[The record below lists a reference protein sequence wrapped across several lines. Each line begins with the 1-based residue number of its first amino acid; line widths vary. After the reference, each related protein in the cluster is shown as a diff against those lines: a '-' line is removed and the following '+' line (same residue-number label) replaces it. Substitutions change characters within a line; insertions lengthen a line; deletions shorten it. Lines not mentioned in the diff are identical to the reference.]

1 MNQQHSKP
9 RSRFFMP
16 ESKNARRAW
25 MLPACGGLTAL
36 SLISGAVFA
45 HAGANPYKQLQADIA
60 GITAL
65 QTRLENFG
73 EIKTADQL
81 AAFKDLV
88 DDYMGLVV
96 ATEVDAAAYQTVL
109 DDAAQ
114 KDPNKPAP
122 KNATEPD
129 FSKFLAAAVAY
140 QDAVARWIAEN
151 TAIIMDNEAQNA
163 QYVALA
169 QAADAVGSAAS
180 LLNSAKTQLENAIA
194 NLNGAVSQSKTSDWL
209 GSDGKAIS
217 YQDYVT
223 TFIPAVEDALTA
235 YQGAATDYT
244 AAAGQYR
251 IEFKAA
257 EAYAKANGLA
267 LIAEPLSDENWHN
280 NYFAETYQSV
290 RAAIDKARQATIS
303 TNGILVSH
311 YLAAS
316 EAFDAYNA
324 ALQQENEAKEYL
336 AKVVA
341 TFPMESSTDPAKV
354 ANATAD
360 LDTWISSYLPAF
372 TALQQKT
379 TESLNLRQTYRQALM
394 AFLEAGANNDFFSE
408 NNAANLNNLTDD
420 ENYNSLLYL
429 NSLQVPGSLTTAP
442 SLNIVP
448 GDETTPGMVAGTGS
462 VINAVNI
469 YLANLKETTLFNA
482 AASAWDKL
490 DKMALAAD
498 QALHNSLDNL
508 LVEQGIMDFRADLRE
523 VMERLSDTSQNTVQN
538 RQNPDFNENQLTS
551 NDIEFLLFELVP
563 GLQEIADH
571 VSDQSRWVEPGAADI
586 AKQFEIY
593 KQAGRAYNEYAKSH
607 TAEGETYVEVFQHT
621 AKEDNGYTGLYAPLQ
636 ALDNEYRQMGQPS
649 LSCPL
654 QQNTRG
660 AKTWCRSAT
669 NIETLTRNTLAGWVD
684 VFYDYVANNVGI
696 DTTELY
702 QKYFDNGITREDW
715 QQYLDMLEA
724 AFPDNPSNGS
734 VANASPA
741 AAKAQGQTQTQA
753 VRPVVAMANFTLD
766 NSIGAAFIVTPIADG
781 DQQLSILSEDL
792 WHDTQVIYGT
802 SYPHYE
808 FNFPTYVALPT
819 PLGQL
824 AKAGFEPPKYFKV
837 ELKPLEGPARPEIS
851 AKVKAIG
858 RAKVWSE
865 LAPVPP
871 LPNAPKPP
879 VVVAVGLNATRAP
892 LARTGVNVMVLVWTL
907 TALAAG
913 CTIFAYRTELGGASR
928 LWRRGIELSARTR
941 H

>member
-16 ESKNARRAW
+16 EGKKAARRAW

-45 HAGANPYKQLQADIA
+45 HAGANPYKQLQTDIA

-65 QTRLENFG
+65 QTSLENFG

-88 DDYMGLVV
+88 DEYMGLVV
-96 ATEVDAAAYQTVL
+96 ATEADAAAYQTVL
-109 DDAAQ
+109 NEAAQ
-114 KDPNKPAP
+114 KDPNQPTP

-129 FSKFLAAAVAY
+129 FSNFLAAAVAY

-169 QAADAVGSAAS
+169 QAADAVGGAAS
-180 LLNSAKTQLENAIA
+180 LLNNAKAQLENAIA
-194 NLNGAVSQSKTSDWL
+194 NLNGAVSQSKTYDWV
-209 GSDGKAIS
+209 GKDGKAIS
-217 YQDYVT
+217 YQDYVA
-223 TFIPAVEDALTA
+223 TFIPAVEDALSA
-235 YQGAATDYT
+235 YQGAAANYTD
-244 AAAGQYR
+244 AAGQYR
-251 IEFKAA
+251 TEFKAA

-280 NYFAETYQSV
+280 NYFTETYQSV
-290 RAAIDKARQATIS
+290 LAAIDKARQATIS

-316 EAFDAYNA
+316 EAFDAYNE

-341 TFPMESSTDPAKV
+341 TFPMDSSTDPAKL

-360 LDTWISSYLPAF
+360 LNTWISAYLPAF

-379 TESLNLRQTYRQALM
+379 TESLSLRQAYRQALM
-394 AFLEAGANNDFFSE
+394 AYLEAGANNDFFSE

-429 NSLQVPGSLTTAP
+429 NSLQVTGNLTTAP

-448 GDETTPGMVAGTGS
+448 GDETTPAMVAGTGS
-462 VINAVNI
+462 VIDAVNI

-490 DKMALAAD
+490 DKMALTAD

-508 LVEQGIMDFRADLRE
+508 LAEQGIMDFRADLRE

-551 NDIEFLLFELVP
+551 GDVEFLLYELVP

-571 VSDQSRWVEPGAADI
+571 LSDQSRWVEPSAADI

-593 KQAGRAYNEYAKSH
+593 KQAGRAYNEYAKSQ
-607 TAEGETYVEVFQHT
+607 TADGEIYVEVFQHT
-621 AKEDNGYTGLYAPLQ
+621 AKDDNGYSGLYAPLQ

-654 QQNTRG
+654 QTNTKG

-702 QKYFDNGITREDW
+702 QKYFDYGITPEDW

-724 AFPDNPSNGS
+724 AFPDSPSNPSTP
-734 VANASPA
+734 NAAPA
-741 AAKAQGQTQTQA
+741 AAKSQMRSQA
-753 VRPVVAMANFTLD
+753 PVAKPVFTM
-766 NSIGAAFIVTPIADG
+766 AAFIITPIADN

-808 FNFPTYVALPT
+808 FNFPTYVALT
-819 PLGQL
+819 APLAQSD
-824 AKAGFEPPKYFKV
+824 KAGFEPPKYFEI
-837 ELKPLEGPARPEIS
+837 ELKPLEGPARPEIG

-871 LPNAPKPP
+871 LPKVPHPP
-879 VVVAVGLNATRAP
+879 VVVSVGLNATRAP

-907 TALAAG
+907 TAGAAG
-913 CTIFAYRTELGGASR
+913 STIFAYRTELSGISR
-928 LWRRGIELSARTR
+928 RWRRGRSVR
-941 H
+941 